1 MRTAKHKNNIYGC
14 WLFTVQQYVKLK
26 YITHVMLQTIYIF
39 LAQFRDGLLNCRSL
53 SSRITF
59 TPSLTHLHIYLLYY
73 SLIHSLINHSFT
85 HFLTILNECRLLY
98 CIMRAV
104 CAVPPHAGL
113 CYCTEH
119 TCSRLFN
126 VQFVLRFKR
135 ITINSIRAPQ
145 NLPGAHLK
153 VAAVCTPNAYY
164 NNNNSNSRI
173 NNNN

>member
-1 MRTAKHKNNIYGC
+1 MISRTLGVLGH
-14 WLFTVQQYVKLK
+14 
-26 YITHVMLQTIYIF
+26 
-39 LAQFRDGLLNCRSL
+39 GL
-53 SSRITF
+53 
-59 TPSLTHLHIYLLYY
+59 HLLP
-73 SLIHSLINHSFT
+73 HSLIYTFTYFTTHSFIHSVNHSFT
-85 HFLTILNECRLLY
+85 HSLTILNECRLLY

-153 VAAVCTPNAYY
+153 VAAVCTPNANY
-164 NNNNSNSRI
+164 NNNSSNSRI